1 MSEAMPAGRLGIFGG
16 TFDPIHYGHLIIA
29 TEVRHALALDRVL
42 FLPAGQPPHKQ
53 GWTVSPAVHRV
64 AMTRLA
70 IADDPAFELCLYDVE
85 RGGLSYTADTLEAL
99 AGRHPG
105 AELYFLMGE
114 DSLRD
119 LPTWRAPERILRA
132 ARLAVAGRPG
142 VATDLADLERLLP
155 GIGGRVAFV
164 PTPEIGIAARDLRA
178 RVAAGRPIRY
188 QVPPAVAAYIYAHGL
203 YMSGQW
209 AVGSEQ

>member
-1 MSEAMPAGRLGIFGG
+1 MSEATPVGRLGIFGG
-16 TFDPIHYGHLIIA
+16 TFDPIHYGHLILA
-29 TEVRHALALDRVL
+29 TEVRYALALDRVL

-99 AGRHPG
+99 AGRHRG

-119 LPTWRAPERILRA
+119 LPTWYQPARIVG
-132 ARLAVAGRPG
+132 LAELGVATRPG
-142 VATDLADLERLLP
+142 VALDLEAVLRAVP
-155 GIGGRVAFV
+155 AARGRVHLV
-164 PTPEIGIAARDLRA
+164 PMPPIGIASHDLRR
-178 RVAAGRPIRY
+178 RVQVGEPIRY
-188 QVPPAVAAYIYAHGL
+188 LVPPAVEAYIAEHGL
-203 YMSGQW
+203 YRT
-209 AVGSEQ
+209 